1 MRGPCTC
8 RGTPAPRSR
17 MLIPSPLER
26 INERDPGPRDLAI
39 LHHDNATAYRPVHP
53 VMIDELMSTEGARPW
68 NQSGTRNRYVV
79 QTPRRLFGRL
89 GMQFTPDVLV
99 RAEVLRGGCPD
110 IFGRETVD

>member
-39 LHHDNATAYRPVHP
+39 LHHDNATAYRSVRP
-53 VMIDELMSTEGARPW
+53 VMIGELMSTEGARRRG
-68 NQSGTRNRYVV
+68 SGRAPAIERWDRRRGTYSAVSGCNSRRTYGSVRRY
-79 QTPRRLFGRL
+79 
-89 GMQFTPDVLV
+89 
-99 RAEVLRGGCPD
+99 GGPVAW
-110 IFGRETVD
+110 I